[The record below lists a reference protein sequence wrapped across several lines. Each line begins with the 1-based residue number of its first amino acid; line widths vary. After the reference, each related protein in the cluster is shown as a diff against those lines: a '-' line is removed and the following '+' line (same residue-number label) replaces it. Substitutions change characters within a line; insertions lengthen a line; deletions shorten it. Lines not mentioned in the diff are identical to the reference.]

1 MPEQVA
7 NDEGARRTDERAPD
21 DDDDDDDATAVAFAS
36 RASPDGNDGRELS
49 RMSAD
54 SGGGA
59 AEAAAAAHTA
69 VVFASRSCPDGND
82 GRDGAADADDAV
94 VRVDRRGRVSYLR

>member
-21 DDDDDDDATAVAFAS
+21 DDDATAVVFAS

-59 AEAAAAAHTA
+59 AEEAAAAHTA
-69 VVFASRSCPDGND
+69 VVFASRSCPDGID

-94 VRVDRRGRVSYLR
+94 VRVDRRGRMSYLR